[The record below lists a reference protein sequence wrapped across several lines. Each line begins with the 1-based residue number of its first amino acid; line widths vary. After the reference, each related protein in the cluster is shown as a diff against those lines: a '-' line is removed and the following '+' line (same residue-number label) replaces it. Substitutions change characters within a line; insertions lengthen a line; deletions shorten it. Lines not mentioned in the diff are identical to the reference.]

1 MGRDWYCNEEIR
13 PNPDELSVWSMT
25 SQNGVAKS
33 TLELGLFCNVKD
45 LTLHITVYCPFWMIN
60 NTGLLLVYKVN
71 PRYHFRSCPFGF
83 LRCRIVVGDEFF
95 FSFLVFSFFNSLL
108 PCSKFQLPS
117 SHHSN
122 PFKSTPTPQLLDCF
136 SHRWRQT
143 QWNSLVSLILRDLMG
158 FDGLLVDDVLSYCDR
173 HWIHFCFCVT
183 ICVSLYSLRFQ
194 RSRVSRKKE
203 LARKLWKVTIDL
215 YQAFTVWFHQIRL
228 KTPRFAI
235 HFLFFYCFIIMDE

>member
-95 FSFLVFSFFNSLL
+95 SFSFFGFFFFQFFIALL
-108 PCSKFQLPS
+108 EVSTSFIS
-117 SHHSN
+117 
-122 PFKSTPTPQLLDCF
+122 PFKSFQIHPHPPIIGLFQ
-136 SHRWRQT
+136 SSVEA
-143 QWNSLVSLILRDLMG
+143 NSMELVG
-158 FDGLLVDDVLSYCDR
+158 
-173 HWIHFCFCVT
+173 
-183 ICVSLYSLRFQ
+183 
-194 RSRVSRKKE
+194 
-203 LARKLWKVTIDL
+203 
-215 YQAFTVWFHQIRL
+215 
-228 KTPRFAI
+228 
-235 HFLFFYCFIIMDE
+235 